1 MCERSGGKPWRT
13 MKVKAAFAAEV
24 GTGAS
29 ASGHHRPIM
38 ILR

>member
-13 MKVKAAFAAEV
+13 MKVKAALAAEV
-24 GTGAS
+24 GTLRFRG
-29 ASGHHRPIM
+29 GHHQPIM

>member
-13 MKVKAAFAAEV
+13 MKVKAALAAEV
-24 GTGAS
+24 GTLHG
-29 ASGHHRPIM
+29 GHHRPIM